1 MYLKT
6 LRLRGFK
13 SFAEPV
19 ELHFERGVS
28 VIVGPNGSGKSNVAD
43 GLQWAMASQPPSEL
57 RTQVAADVLF
67 GGSARRQPSGLCEV
81 ELVLDNEDGTF
92 GTDRP
97 EISVMRRLRRDADA
111 QYLLNRIAVRRL
123 DVQEA
128 LADAGLGRELHAI
141 VSQGRVDEILLSRPA
156 DRRGFI
162 EEAAGLGKYKR
173 RRHRAAGKLAR
184 VEANLSRARDLEA
197 ELKARLRPL
206 ALQASA
212 AERAAALAGEVDAA
226 RIELTSSQIA
236 AARRLRARIA
246 ADLEQVGAERTRLDA
261 AIARAA
267 TERET
272 IERELAGLVGEQ
284 ERASERYWGLA
295 SGLDRLA
302 ARREALAERLTTLAE
317 DRRRAL
323 ARAERLDA
331 EVAAAKAEEAHAA
344 AAADAHAATLAAAGD
359 GTEEEVLAAL
369 VREVA
374 GALDA
379 ALAARQEL
387 AEIDGRANRAAHDV
401 REASEQALAAGA
413 RADALVAE
421 AAARAASRAGLE
433 AALAAADADATAA
446 TVALAAA
453 QAAATAAR
461 SAAESIREREREAR
475 ELRGAAAGR
484 SQAATARAEAADRA
498 VERGDG
504 LAPAV
509 RRLRE
514 RGVQLALDL
523 VEPGEGL
530 ETAVAAALAWR
541 AGEAVAPA
549 AVDAI
554 ELLDD
559 SGLQGA
565 ALLCLDR
572 LGGRPAPER
581 GRPLASL
588 VTLADDA
595 PAGLLDGINLVDDPA
610 DLALVTRGIAVTRDG
625 RGIDADRGLAFR
637 AGSTGT
643 VVLELR
649 RERDEARTDA
659 TSAAAAA
666 AAAETEFTAAA
677 AALQDA
683 DEHERAAR
691 GTVATATRAADEAGR
706 RQRDAMR
713 AADAAGRDE
722 ERSAERLAAARDEG
736 VRLAERATAGQVEAT
751 ALAERRGAVAARA
764 GQLTTAH
771 QEIDLRRGELA
782 ETVAVR
788 RADRAAARERA
799 DRSRADR
806 DRHAHAADVATRR
819 AASSRA
825 RASAIV
831 ALEEILPAAVAALA
845 GAAERVEVLR
855 APERAALERLERRA
869 GELAAAMSAGS
880 EREQVLQRDART
892 VSGRVTALEV
902 EAAHAEERLGDLVRR
917 RGEIA
922 DRAGTPPVERIEPLQ
937 ADEEATLA
945 HKIER
950 LERRRDQLGAVNPLA
965 QQEYEEAKARHD
977 ETSEQIADLEG
988 SLRELRRLIRDLT
1001 ATITE
1006 RFDETFT
1013 EVERNFAQVITTLFP
1028 GGRGRLRL
1036 VEPELRLA
1044 GEGEEG
1050 DPPEIAVASS
1060 EPGVELEVT
1069 PAGKQITRLAML
1081 SGGEKA
1087 LAAIAFLFAIMLA
1100 RPCPF
1105 YVLDEV
1111 DAALDDANVERFLT
1125 LVDRYRE
1132 QAQFI
1137 VITHQKRTMEM
1148 ADALYGVTMA
1158 GDGISKVVSRRLP
1171 RDRREAFQP
1180 AAT

>member
-1 MYLKT
+1 M
-6 LRLRGFK
+6 
-13 SFAEPV
+13 
-19 ELHFERGVS
+19 
-28 VIVGPNGSGKSNVAD
+28 
-43 GLQWAMASQPPSEL
+43 
-57 RTQVAADVLF
+57 
-67 GGSARRQPSGLCEV
+67 
-81 ELVLDNEDGTF
+81 
-92 GTDRP
+92 
-97 EISVMRRLRRDADA
+97 
-111 QYLLNRIAVRRL
+111 
-123 DVQEA
+123 
-128 LADAGLGRELHAI
+128 
-141 VSQGRVDEILLSRPA
+141 
-156 DRRGFI
+156 
-162 EEAAGLGKYKR
+162 
-173 RRHRAAGKLAR
+173 
-184 VEANLSRARDLEA
+184 
-197 ELKARLRPL
+197 
-206 ALQASA
+206 
-212 AERAAALAGEVDAA
+212 
-226 RIELTSSQIA
+226 
-236 AARRLRARIA
+236 
-246 ADLEQVGAERTRLDA
+246 
-261 AIARAA
+261 
-267 TERET
+267 
-272 IERELAGLVGEQ
+272 GEQ

-323 ARAERLDA
+323 ARADRLDA
-331 EVAAAKAEEAHAA
+331 EVVAARAEEARAA
-344 AAADAHAATLAAAGD
+344 AEADAHAATLAAADDAAG
-359 GTEEEVLAAL
+359 EETLTAL

-413 RADALVAE
+413 RAEALVAE

-446 TVALAAA
+446 TAALAAA
-453 QAAATAAR
+453 QAAAAAAR
-461 SAAESIREREREAR
+461 TTAESVRERERTAR
-475 ELRGAAAGR
+475 ESRGAAAGR
-484 SQAATARAEAADRA
+484 SQAAAARAEAADRA
-498 VERGDG
+498 LDRGDG

-530 ETAVAAALAWR
+530 EAAVAAALAWR

-549 AVDAI
+549 AADAI
-554 ELLDD
+554 ALLDD
-559 SGLQGA
+559 ADLAGA

-572 LGGRPAPER
+572 LGGRTAPER
-581 GRPLASL
+581 GRPLADL
-588 VTLADDA
+588 VTLAPGA
-595 PAGLLDGINLVDDPA
+595 PAGLLEGINVVDDA
-610 DLALVTRGIAVTRDG
+610 AELALVTRGIAVTRDG

-643 VVLELR
+643 VVLALR
-649 RERDEARTDA
+649 RERDEATTDA
-659 TSAAAAA
+659 AQAAGEAR
-666 AAAETEFTAAA
+666 AAEEAFATAA
-677 AALQDA
+677 AALQQA

-691 GTVATATRAADEAGR
+691 ETVAAATRTADEAGR
-706 RQRDAMR
+706 RLRDAMR
-713 AADAAGRDE
+713 AADAAGRDD
-722 ERSAERLAAARDEG
+722 ERSAERLAAARDEQA
-736 VRLAERATAGQVEAT
+736 RLTERATAGQTEAAT
-751 ALAERRGAVAARA
+751 LAERREAVAARA
-764 GQLTTAH
+764 EQLTATH

-806 DRHAHAADVATRR
+806 DRHAKAADVAARR
-819 AASSRA
+819 AASARA
-825 RASAIV
+825 RAAAIV
-831 ALEEILPAAVAALA
+831 ALEEILPAAIAALT

-855 APERAALERLERRA
+855 MPERAALERLERRA
-869 GELAAAMSAGS
+869 GELATAMTAGS
-880 EREQVLQRDART
+880 EREQVLQRDARA
-892 VSGRVTALEV
+892 VSARVTTLEV
-902 EAAHAEERLGDLVRR
+902 EGAHAEERLGEVVRR
-917 RGEIA
+917 RAEIA
-922 DRAGTPPVERIEPLQ
+922 DRAGTPPVERIEPLP

-950 LERRRDQLGAVNPLA
+950 LERRREQLGAVNPLA
-965 QQEYEEAKARHD
+965 QQEYEEAKGRHD

-1006 RFDETFT
+1006 RFDETYT

-1044 GEGEEG
+1044 PEGEESEAA
-1050 DPPEIAVASS
+1050 PEIAVASS

-1125 LVDRYRE
+1125 LVDRYRD

-1148 ADALYGVTMA
+1148 ADVLYGVTMA

-1180 AAT
+1180 APS